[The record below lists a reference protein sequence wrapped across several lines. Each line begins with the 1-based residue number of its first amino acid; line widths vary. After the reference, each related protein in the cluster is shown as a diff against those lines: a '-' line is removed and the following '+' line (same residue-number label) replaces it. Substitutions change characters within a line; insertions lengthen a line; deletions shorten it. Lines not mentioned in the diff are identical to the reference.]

1 MTKEKKEAI
10 RQRLAEI
17 EARNRGRLTP
27 DAVIHDAKD
36 KDSPLHDQ
44 FEWDKT
50 KAAYAHWQDQARALI
65 TSVRVIITT
74 ETSTIKS
81 IYYVR
86 DPSAASK
93 DQGYVSVDKLRTDQ
107 DMARDALVAEFS
119 RVADL
124 LRRARE
130 LATVLEMQDEVTKL
144 IDGTVG
150 LRQRVQDMP
159 SATM

>member
-10 RQRLAEI
+10 RARLAEI
-17 EARNRGRLTP
+17 EMRNRGRLTP
-27 DAVIHDAKD
+27 DAVIDDAKQ

-44 FEWDKT
+44 FEWDKS

-65 TSVRVIITT
+65 TSVRVTVTT
-74 ETSTIKS
+74 ETSIVKS
-81 IYYVR
+81 VYYVR

-107 DMARDALVAEFS
+107 DMAREALVSEFS

-130 LATVLEMQDEVTKL
+130 LAIVLEMQDDVSKL
-144 IDGTVG
+144 IDGTLG